1 MADANQE
8 LAPEEK
14 KERKKREPKEILSQP
29 VMQKT
34 DDAEKYPVEAAY
46 MAMTFDPLKKYM
58 FELAVT
64 NPQREMPVLEVD
76 GQISRPIPN
85 DQYKPYLN
93 IVLTSQIIWK
103 GQRRICRYYD
113 GCTSIFADEQPK
125 DKEEIDAFIQVTQPR
140 AFLKGKFGA
149 FGDEKMLLMY
159 LNICSWNSNSPF
171 RTRAANA
178 IFISADTIKIASEE
192 AKKLDE
198 TERALQLAKDASKM
212 KMKIHA
218 AYLGIPTEDYD
229 SGNEL
234 TDTEIRTKYRRRAL
248 QDATYFIDSY
258 GNKAIEVKYY
268 INQALIKGLITNKF
282 NPNKLTWQNGKEIC
296 DISGLKSND
305 AIGEKAFEFSQLED
319 GAEFGIQLR
328 ALFS

>member
-1 MADANQE
+1 MADTNNE
-8 LAPEEK
+8 LVQEK
-14 KERKKREPKEILSQP
+14 KERKKREHKTEIVPP
-29 VMQKT
+29 VVQKI
-34 DDAEKYPVEAAY
+34 DDSEQFPVEAAY
-46 MAMTFDPLKKYM
+46 LAMTFESTKKYM
-58 FELAVT
+58 FELAT
-64 NPQREMPVLEVD
+64 PNMEREMPVIEVD
-76 GQISRPIPN
+76 GQRSRPIPT
-85 DQYKPYLN
+85 DKFKPYQN

-103 GQRRICRYYD
+103 GQRRILRYYD

-125 DKEEIDAFIQVTQPR
+125 DKDDIDQFIKVTQPR

-149 FGDEKMLLMY
+149 YGDEKMLLMY

-178 IFISADTIKIASEE
+178 IFIATDTMKIASVES
-192 AKKLDE
+192 AKLDE
-198 TERALQLAKDASKM
+198 TERALQLAKDASRTKM
-212 KMKIHA
+212 MIHA
-218 AYLGIPTEDYD
+218 AYLGIETEDFD

>member
-1 MADANQE
+1 MADTNNE
-8 LAPEEK
+8 LVPEK
-14 KERKKREPKEILSQP
+14 KERKKREPKAVIVPP
-29 VMQKT
+29 VVQKI
-34 DDAEKYPVEAAY
+34 DDSDKYPVEAAY
-46 MAMTFDPLKKYM
+46 LAMTFESTKKYM
-58 FELAVT
+58 FELAT
-64 NPQREMPVLEVD
+64 QNMEREMPVIEVD
-76 GQISRPIPN
+76 GQRSRPIPTEKF
-85 DQYKPYLN
+85 KPYQN

-103 GQRRICRYYD
+103 GQRRILRYYD

-125 DKEEIDAFIQVTQPR
+125 DKEEIDQFIKVTQPR

-149 FGDEKMLLMY
+149 YGDEKMLLMY
-159 LNICSWNSNSPF
+159 LNICSWNANSPF

-178 IFISADTIKIASEE
+178 IFIATDTMKIASTES
-192 AKKLDE
+192 AKLDE
-198 TERALQLAKDASKM
+198 TERALELAKNASHTKM
-212 KMKIHA
+212 LIHA

-229 SGNEL
+229 SGNGL
-234 TDTEIRTKYRRRAL
+234 TPKEIRTKYRRFAL

-268 INQALIKGLITNKF
+268 INQALLKGLITNKF

>member
-8 LAPEEK
+8 LAPEVK
-14 KERKKREPKEILSQP
+14 KERKKREPNPVIQQP
-29 VMQKT
+29 VIQKT
-34 DDAEKYPVEAAY
+34 GDTEKYPVEAAY
-46 MAMTFDPLKKYM
+46 LAMEFDPLKKYM
-58 FELAVT
+58 FELAT
-64 NPQREMPVLEVD
+64 PNPDREMPVVEVD
-76 GQISRPIPN
+76 GQKSRFVPTEKF
-85 DQYKPYLN
+85 KPYQN
-93 IVLTSQIIWK
+93 IVLTSQVIWK

-125 DKEEIDAFIQVTQPR
+125 DKEEIDAFIKVTQSR
-140 AFLKGKFGA
+140 AFLKGKFGIY
-149 FGDEKMLLMY
+149 GDERMLLLY
-159 LNICSWNSNSPF
+159 LYICSWNADSPF

-178 IFISADTIKIASEE
+178 IFIATDTMKAASTESA
-192 AKKLDE
+192 KLDE
-198 TERALQLAKDASKM
+198 TERALELAKSASRTKM
-212 KMKIHA
+212 LIHA
-218 AYLGIPTEDYD
+218 AYLGIETEDYD

-268 INQALIKGLITNKF
+268 INQALLKGLITNKF

-319 GAEFGIQLR
+319 GQEFGIQLR